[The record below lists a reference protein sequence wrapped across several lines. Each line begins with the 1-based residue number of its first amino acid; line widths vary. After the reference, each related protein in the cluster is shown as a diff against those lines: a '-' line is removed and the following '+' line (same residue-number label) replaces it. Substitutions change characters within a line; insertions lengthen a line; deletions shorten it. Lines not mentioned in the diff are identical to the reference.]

1 MAQKLREGE
10 SKSGI
15 ARAGK
20 RKWGYDPAQVDGF
33 LERAHALYDSEGA
46 KLTQRDIQDVSFDVA
61 KNGYVISQVDAALSR
76 LERAV
81 VDKQTTWE
89 ISQHG
94 RVAWKAQTEK
104 LYQEIAKHAERAE
117 RERFRSGNAKQP
129 SYDKKQ
135 VDRLVDQIVD
145 KAAASLGV
153 DGVNPED
160 VRKLA
165 DLNANA
171 VNNVVFTQR
180 KGKKGYDERQVDYFL
195 NTCVQLLS
203 RLESYARVADF
214 VGDSSASATAAE
226 TASPASAADVSSLFT
241 SAAPQAPAPEPAVQ
255 AQPQMAASPVYHE
268 SFDAL
273 HQAERDLFAAPAAQ
287 EKPVSYAPA
296 FSASAPS
303 GPSAPQPVSYAP
315 SVMPE
320 HRHAEPVTPT
330 PAAAVPA
337 VAQSETVV
345 LSPIPDDPFG
355 TKTAQTPA
363 GQGTSAEPAAQSPAD
378 SHAAA
383 SDYAAPVQT
392 AAQPAPEPP
401 AAPSFAPLHTRDAA
415 TRHAPESAEPVID
428 TSRDDSSLAALAHMV
443 EISQEMPAI
452 RTQAF
457 EPKMPSLD
465 TPSVLKL
472 NDLPEPVMPSSVGH
486 AGTSGTPSDDSGAQ
500 SGTPSDEHHSTQ
512 PPAAPASPSP
522 AQHHT
527 DDLFPS
533 FFPLE
538 NGFDTDIPDL
548 SFPTL
553 NDHEPKKEQ

>member
-94 RVAWKAQTEK
+94 RVTWKAQTEK

-135 VDRLVDQIVD
+135 VDRLIDQIVD

-214 VGDSSASATAAE
+214 VGDSSASAAAE
-226 TASPASAADVSSLFT
+226 TASPAPAADVSSLFA
-241 SAAPQAPAPEPAVQ
+241 SAAPQAPATEPAVQ

-273 HQAERDLFAAPAAQ
+273 HQAERDLFTAPAAQ

-315 SVMPE
+315 SVKPE
-320 HRHAEPVTPT
+320 HQHAEPVTPT
-330 PAAAVPA
+330 PAAAPT
-337 VAQSETVV
+337 VAQSETVQSETVV

-355 TKTAQTPA
+355 TKTATQTTAQAQSDSHIAASVAPA
-363 GQGTSAEPAAQSPAD
+363 PTGHAAPAQAAAQS
-378 SHAAA
+378 
-383 SDYAAPVQT
+383 
-392 AAQPAPEPP
+392 APEPP
-401 AAPSFAPLHTRDAA
+401 AAPSFKPLHTRDAA
-415 TRHAPESAEPVID
+415 AQHAPETTEPVID
-428 TSRDDSSLAALAHMV
+428 TARDDSSLAALAHMV

-472 NDLPEPVMPSSVGH
+472 NNMPEPVMPSSVGH
-486 AGTSGTPSDDSGAQ
+486 AGTGETQTDGSDAQ
-500 SGTPSDEHHSTQ
+500 PNEHRSAQ
-512 PPAAPASPSP
+512 QPAAPAPAS
-522 AQHHT
+522 AQHRT

-553 NDHEPKKEQ
+553 NDPEPKKEQ

>member
-94 RVAWKAQTEK
+94 RVTWKAQTEK

-135 VDRLVDQIVD
+135 VDRLIDQIVD

-226 TASPASAADVSSLFT
+226 AASPAPAADVSSLFA
-241 SAAPQAPAPEPAVQ
+241 SAAPQAPASEPAVQ

-273 HQAERDLFAAPAAQ
+273 HQAERDLFTAPAAQ

-315 SVMPE
+315 SVKPE
-320 HRHAEPVTPT
+320 HQHVEPVTPT
-330 PAAAVPA
+330 PAAAPT
-337 VAQSETVV
+337 VAQSETVQSETVV

-355 TKTAQTPA
+355 TKAAAGQTTAQ
-363 GQGTSAEPAAQSPAD
+363 AQPD
-378 SHAAA
+378 SHAAVSA
-383 SDYAAPVQT
+383 VPTPSDHTAPAQA

-401 AAPSFAPLHTRDAA
+401 AAPSFKPLHTRDAA
-415 TRHAPESAEPVID
+415 VQHAPEAAEPVID
-428 TSRDDSSLAALAHMV
+428 TARDDSSLAALAHMV

-472 NDLPEPVMPSSVGH
+472 NNMPEPVMPSSVGH
-486 AGTSGTPSDDSGAQ
+486 AGTGETQTDGSDAQ
-500 SGTPSDEHHSTQ
+500 PNEHRSAQQPAVPASASTQ
-512 PPAAPASPSP
+512 
-522 AQHHT
+522 HRT

-553 NDHEPKKEQ
+553 NDPEPKKEQ